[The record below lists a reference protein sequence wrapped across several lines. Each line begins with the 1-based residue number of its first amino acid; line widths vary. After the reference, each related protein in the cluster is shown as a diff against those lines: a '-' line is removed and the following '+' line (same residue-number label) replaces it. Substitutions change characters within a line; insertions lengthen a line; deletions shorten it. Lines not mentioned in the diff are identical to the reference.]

1 VRADRAFEDYARGMD
16 ALVIQDGIVV
26 PASELRWTAA
36 RASGPGG
43 QNVNKVASKVDL
55 RFDVPASSALS
66 PYTKGRLMQLA
77 KGRIDED
84 GVIRVISQVTR
95 DQQRNLEDAR
105 ERLAELI
112 RAALRPPPPPR
123 KKTKPTKGSQRRR
136 LQAKAHQKGKKEARK
151 VGFDET

>member
-1 VRADRAFEDYARGMD
+1 ME
-16 ALVIQDGIVV
+16 ALFVQDGIII
-26 PASELRWTAA
+26 PATELTWSAS

-55 RFDVPASSALS
+55 RFDVPACSVLS

-84 GVIRVISQVTR
+84 GIIRVISQVHR
-95 DQQRNLEDAR
+95 EQPRNLEEAR
-105 ERLAELI
+105 ERLADLI
-112 RAALRPPPPPR
+112 RRALLPPPPVR

-136 LQAKAHQKGKKEARK
+136 LAGKAHEARK
-151 VGFDET
+151 KEGRRVTFEE

>member
-1 VRADRAFEDYARGMD
+1 MD
-16 ALVIQDGIVV
+16 ALVIQDGVVV
-26 PASELRWTAA
+26 PASELKWTAV

-55 RFDVPASSALS
+55 RFDVPASAALS

-77 KGRIDED
+77 KGRIDDD
-84 GVIRVISQVTR
+84 GIIRIISQVTR

-123 KKTKPTKGSQRRR
+123 KKTKPTKGAQRRR
-136 LQAKAHQKGKKEARK
+136 LAGKAHQKDKKESRRAT
-151 VGFDET
+151 FDES

>member
-1 VRADRAFEDYARGMD
+1 ME
-16 ALVIQDGIVV
+16 ALVVAPGVII
-26 PASELRWTAA
+26 PASELRWSAS
-36 RASGPGG
+36 RASGPGE

-55 RFDVPASSALS
+55 RFDVPESSALS

-84 GVIRVISQVTR
+84 GVIRIISQVTR

-112 RAALRPPPPPR
+112 RKALLPPPPPR
-123 KKTKPTKGSQRRR
+123 RKTKPTKGSQRRR
-136 LQAKAHQKGKKEARK
+136 LAGKAHDAKLKENRS
-151 VGFDET
+151 VRVDD